1 MQMNMNTQLIIIPMK
16 KTTLLVLFVTLL
28 CAFVNAQE
36 YTIVIKG
43 GHVIDPKNNIN
54 ELMDVAITDNKIVRV
69 AKNIDASS
77 AKQVVDAKGLF
88 VTPGLV
94 DIHSHN
100 FHSMRNGDPVPDG
113 FTFRSGIT
121 TTVDAGSSGW
131 KSFPTFKQEVIDQ
144 AETRVLAFLNIV
156 GEGYRGGAYEQ
167 DTGDMDA
174 KLTSLV
180 ARRYRNHIVGIKVAH
195 YNGPEWI
202 PVDRAVEAGNLAG
215 NIPVMID
222 FGGNNPPLSIE
233 ELFFDHLRPGDIF
246 THCFGELGSREAI
259 VDIKTK
265 KIKHF
270 VVKAQERGIIFDVG
284 YGGISF
290 AYSQAIPALQQGFFP
305 NSISTDMNKGAIN
318 GSMKDLLTV
327 MSKFM
332 ALGMDLPAVIR
343 ATTSNPAK
351 EIKREDLGTLS
362 VGSIADVA
370 IFNIRE
376 GKFGFFDYTGYKMD
390 GTKKLECELTIR
402 NGKVVYN
409 LNGIT
414 TPVVL

>member
-1 MQMNMNTQLIIIPMK
+1 MK
-16 KTTLLVLFVTLL
+16 KTTLLLFFVTLL

-69 AKNIDASS
+69 AKNIDARS
-77 AKQVVDAKGLF
+77 AKQIVDAKGLF

-100 FHSMRNGDPVPDG
+100 FHSMRNGDPVADG

-265 KIKHF
+265 KIKPF

-290 AYSQAIPALQQGFFP
+290 AYSQAIPALQQGFIP

-332 ALGMDLPAVIR
+332 ALGMDLPAVIK

-390 GTKKLECELTIR
+390 GNKKLECELTIR

>member
-1 MQMNMNTQLIIIPMK
+1 MK
-16 KTTLLVLFVTLL
+16 KTTLLLFFVTLL

-69 AKNIDASS
+69 AKNIDARS
-77 AKQVVDAKGLF
+77 AKQIVDAKGLF

-100 FHSMRNGDPVPDG
+100 FHSMRNGDPVADG

-265 KIKHF
+265 KIKPF

-290 AYSQAIPALQQGFFP
+290 AYSQAIPALQQGFIP
-305 NSISTDMNKGAIN
+305 NSISTDTNKGAIN

-332 ALGMDLPAVIR
+332 ALGMDLPAVIK

-390 GTKKLECELTIR
+390 GNKKLECELTIR

>member
-1 MQMNMNTQLIIIPMK
+1 MRQ
-16 KTTLLVLFVTLL
+16 TTLLLFFATFL

-69 AKNIDASS
+69 AKNIDAGS
-77 AKQVVDAKGLF
+77 AKQVVDAKGLY

-100 FHSMRNGDPVPDG
+100 FHSMRNGDPVADG

-180 ARRYRNHIVGIKVAH
+180 ARRYRDHIVGIKVAH
-195 YNGPEWI
+195 YNGPEWT

-233 ELFFDHLRPGDIF
+233 ELFFNHLRPGDIF
-246 THCFGELGSREAI
+246 THCFGELKTREAI
-259 VDIKTK
+259 VDIETK
-265 KIKHF
+265 KIK
-270 VVKAQERGIIFDVG
+270 
-284 YGGISF
+284 
-290 AYSQAIPALQQGFFP
+290 
-305 NSISTDMNKGAIN
+305 
-318 GSMKDLLTV
+318 
-327 MSKFM
+327 
-332 ALGMDLPAVIR
+332 
-343 ATTSNPAK
+343 
-351 EIKREDLGTLS
+351 TL
-362 VGSIADVA
+362 
-370 IFNIRE
+370 R
-376 GKFGFFDYTGYKMD
+376 
-390 GTKKLECELTIR
+390 C
-402 NGKVVYN
+402 
-409 LNGIT
+409 
-414 TPVVL
+414 